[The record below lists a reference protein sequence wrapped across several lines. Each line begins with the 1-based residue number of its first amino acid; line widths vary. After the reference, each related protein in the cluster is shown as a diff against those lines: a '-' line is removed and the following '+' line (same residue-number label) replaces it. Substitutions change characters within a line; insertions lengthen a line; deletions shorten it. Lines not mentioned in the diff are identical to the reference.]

1 MVTTS
6 PDVGPAAIALVQRHD
21 AVLQRNRSHDV
32 RDLERRADWI
42 RLQTIRLID
51 IARSGHYSSVFSC
64 AEIFAALYYSTLRL
78 RPSEPSWPDRDRFL
92 LGKGHAA
99 IGQYPCLADLGYFPE
114 EWLDS
119 YTRLGSPLGD
129 HPDMNKVPGCDFS
142 SGSIGHNLS
151 VGVGMAL
158 AAKLRRQDYL
168 TWVLLGDGELNEGQI
183 WEAAMSAAH
192 YGLDNLVGIVD
203 ANGMGLDGPVEQV
216 MGIEPI
222 AAKFEAFG
230 WSSEEIDGHDVAAMI
245 AAFER
250 AQRSDRPHLIIARTH
265 KGKGVSFMEETPF
278 WHLGY
283 LGPADRAIAEREIE
297 ERMSR

>member
-1 MVTTS
+1 MENS
-6 PDVGPAAIALVQRHD
+6 
-21 AVLQRNRSHDV
+21 VLQRNRPAEV

-42 RLQTIRLID
+42 RLQTIRLVE

-64 AEIFAALYYSTLRL
+64 AEMFSALYYSTLRL
-78 RPSEPSWPDRDRFL
+78 KPSDPRWPDRDRFL

-99 IGQYPCLADLGYFPE
+99 IGQYPCLADLGFFPE
-114 EWLDS
+114 DWLDT
-119 YTRLGSPLGD
+119 YTRLGSALGD

-158 AAKLRRQDYL
+158 AGKMRGQDYL
-168 TWVLLGDGELNEGQI
+168 TWVMLGDGELNEGQV

-192 YGLDNLVGIVD
+192 YKLSNLIGIVD
-203 ANGMGLDGPVEQV
+203 ANGMGLDGPIEEV
-216 MGIEPI
+216 MNIEPV

-230 WSSEEIDGHDVAAMI
+230 WSTDEIDGHDMKAVL
-245 AAFER
+245 AAFAR
-250 AQRSDRPHLIIARTH
+250 AQQADRPHMIIARTA
-265 KGKGVSFMEETPF
+265 KGKGVRFMEETPF

-283 LGPADRAIAEREIE
+283 LGPEDKAIAVNEIE
-297 ERMSR
+297 ERMAR